1 MKSIFVPQC
10 VVESCPN
17 YPISSKT
24 FRNKSGKNERKEKR
38 IPRVESADAP
48 KHRQQKASLVTPC
61 CFSTTPDRPDL
72 IRTPTSIFFNN
83 YYKPV
88 KKKKKEKTFLYRTRT
103 VFGKTFMFVFIVV
116 RLYYLFCRRQ
126 PRQPLQTLAS
136 LIISWSCPTNSRF
149 RKKEASCFC

>member
-10 VVESCPN
+10 VLESCPN

-88 KKKKKEKTFLYRTRT
+88 KKKKRKKHFCIELELVSEKTFVCFYRCTALL
-103 VFGKTFMFVFIVV
+103 FILSATTETTTSNLGQSDHLVV
-116 RLYYLFCRRQ
+116 L
-126 PRQPLQTLAS
+126 S
-136 LIISWSCPTNSRF
+136 D
-149 RKKEASCFC
+149 E